1 MAPGEVGGKEPSAFT
16 TIFSVWNTMIG
27 SSMLSLTW
35 AFGNS
40 GLVGGVVVVLVMLLV
55 TWYSIRMIMSRRDK
69 ELFPRAGCTC
79 ACHAGDA
86 RAPMNGDTPSAS
98 EPGAATIDDAE
109 AAAGPAVSISSVAS
123 ESSLPASETTALLA
137 TPHDA
142 ERPCC
147 DCWRPERFTDFMYVC
162 RDYLGEPGRWAAWAG
177 SVITLVGAALVY
189 DILLTSNL
197 YSLVKG
203 LHDLIIPPPVDSSS
217 FSDSSFGDSASGSAA
232 LLEAAVTAVSAT
244 ATDHFSKWWTK
255 RLVPIYFAVLFL
267 PLCCFP
273 RLQSYVRISSCGIVG
288 MLYVVVFIVVS
299 AATHWAPAAVP
310 RHYGLRPHATYL
322 AGIMCL
328 AFFVHNF
335 VLQVSAL
342 TGRAR
347 AALRNVT
354 VGFGLGGLSYA
365 FLGAFT
371 YAALGDGVPQDYF
384 DHYPPTDVFAMTG
397 KLALLFQ
404 LCTVLPFLMALLRT
418 QLIAALC
425 GPAVAAAPP
434 LAYTLL
440 FNCTLLGVATL
451 LSIFYPYVGDV
462 LRFTGPVCAVLYVF
476 LLPALVTLAHLRRH
490 HRLSKLMIVLHVL
503 YVCIGFTILIF
514 QFI

>member
-1 MAPGEVGGKEPSAFT
+1 MAPGEVAGKEPSAFT

-40 GLVGGVVVVLVMLLV
+40 GLVGGVVVVLVMLLI

-79 ACHAGDA
+79 ACHTGDA
-86 RAPMNGDTPSAS
+86 RAPMNGDTPAD
-98 EPGAATIDDAE
+98 AAAADAE
-109 AAAGPAVSISSVAS
+109 ERAPAVSISSVAS
-123 ESSLPASETTALLA
+123 ERSLPASETTALLA

-147 DCWRPERFTDFMYVC
+147 ACWRPERFTDFMYVC
-162 RDYLGEPGRWAAWAG
+162 RDYLGEPGRWAAWTG

-189 DILLTSNL
+189 DILLTTNL
-197 YSLVKG
+197 YSLVHG
-203 LHDLIIPPPVDSSS
+203 IYDLATGRTPAGDASASS
-217 FSDSSFGDSASGSAA
+217 FSSSLSSSLLSASSS
-232 LLEAAVTAVSAT
+232 AVS
-244 ATDHFSKWWTK
+244 SSSS
-255 RLVPIYFAVLFL
+255 LVPTDGGGWFESFWSRSLVPVYFMVLFL

-273 RLQSYVRISSCGIVG
+273 RLQSYVRISSFGIVG
-288 MLYVVVFIVVS
+288 MLYVVLFIVVS
-299 AATHWAPAAVP
+299 AATHWVPATHP
-310 RHYGLRPHATYL
+310 RHYGFRPHATYL

-342 TGRAR
+342 TSRPR

-354 VGFGLGGLSYA
+354 VGFSLGGLSYA

-384 DHYPPTDVFAMTG
+384 DYFAHTNVFAMTG
-397 KLALLFQ
+397 KFALLFQ

-418 QLIAALC
+418 QLFAALF
-425 GPAVAAAPP
+425 GADVAAAPP
-434 LAYTLL
+434 LGYTLL
-440 FNCTLLGVATL
+440 FNVVLLGVATL

-462 LRFTGPVCAVLYVF
+462 LRFTGPICAVIYVF

-490 HRLSKLMIVLHVL
+490 NRLTRLMVVLHVL
-503 YVCIGFTILIF
+503 YVCIGVTILVF
-514 QFI
+514 QFV